1 MIKDLITIITPCY
14 NGEKHLKPYI
24 DGLLSQ
30 TYQNVQYI
38 FVNDGSNDKTEEII
52 LNHKQEFEQKGWEF
66 NYIFQENK
74 GQAAAINKGLE
85 IAKGEFLSCLD
96 SDDIF
101 LPTYL
106 EKMAQYLKNNPEC
119 GICFPTSEFV
129 KNDKTFS
136 HLYFKKRIVPKGA
149 VDNFVE
155 DMFLTHDNT
164 PAFSTFMLRMESFL
178 KYTPSGKIF
187 EAKSGQNPQLIM
199 PIAYN
204 EKVGYI
210 EEVLAKIVVRNESD
224 SNSNLIDKSHNWE
237 YLYYK
242 MLDTIPNMSL
252 QEKEYFH
259 NKIKE
264 RWNTFRE
271 QMHSSRKASHKV
283 INFFGIKFKFKKTPD

>member
-1 MIKDLITIITPCY
+1 
-14 NGEKHLKPYI
+14 
-24 DGLLSQ
+24 
-30 TYQNVQYI
+30 
-38 FVNDGSNDKTEEII
+38 
-52 LNHKQEFEQKGWEF
+52 
-66 NYIFQENK
+66 
-74 GQAAAINKGLE
+74 
-85 IAKGEFLSCLD
+85 
-96 SDDIF
+96 
-101 LPTYL
+101 
-106 EKMAQYLKNNPEC
+106 MAQYLKNNPEC

-155 DMFLTHDNT
+155 DMLLTHDNT
-164 PAFSTFMLRMESFL
+164 PAFSTFMLRMKSFL

-237 YLYYK
+237 YLYCK
-242 MLDTIPNMSL
+242 MLDLIPNMSL
-252 QEKEYFH
+252 QEKEYLH
-259 NKIKE
+259 DKIKE
-264 RWNTFRE
+264 RWNAFRE
-271 QMHSSRKASHKV
+271 QMHSS
-283 INFFGIKFKFKKTPD
+283 KKSKS